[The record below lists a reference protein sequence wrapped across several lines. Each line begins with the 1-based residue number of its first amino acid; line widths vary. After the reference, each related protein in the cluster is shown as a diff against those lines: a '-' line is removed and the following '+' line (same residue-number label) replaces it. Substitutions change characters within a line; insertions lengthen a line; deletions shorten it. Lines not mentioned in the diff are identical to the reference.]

1 MKIYNLIRYIVWYA
15 TENDIAL
22 TTVRL
27 VKFLYLADLYYARI
41 YRGKTVTNFPWAFV
55 HYGPYCTES
64 MEAIQGAVSTGIID
78 KKTYESKFA
87 NTDEFHIF
95 TCYDEEVEPLDKF
108 FPIEA
113 LSLLQVAIKKYGE
126 DTAALLDHIYF
137 ETEPMIDAK
146 PKESLDFS
154 TAKPIERPRQIKIQK
169 LSKEKIELARKYIKR
184 LSEKS
189 KRDMSRLKDE
199 DTEMAKW
206 KDEVYYSALEYLDDE
221 DLQPGLKGIAR
232 IVQ

>member
-1 MKIYNLIRYIVWYA
+1 MRVYDLIRHIVWYA
-15 TENDIAL
+15 TQNEIAL

-27 VKFLYLADLYYARI
+27 VKFLYLADLYYARA
-41 YRGKTVTNFPWAFV
+41 YRGETITKFPWAFV
-55 HYGPYCTES
+55 HYGPYCTEA
-64 MEAIQGAVSTGIID
+64 MEAIGGAVSTGIIC

-87 NTDEFHIF
+87 NADEFHIF
-95 TCYDEEVEPLDKF
+95 TCHDEEVEPLDMF

-126 DTAALLDHIYF
+126 DTAALLDHVYF

-146 PKESLDFS
+146 PKEGLDFS
-154 TAKPIERPRQIKIQK
+154 TAKPIERSRQTRVQK

-184 LSEKS
+184 LSEKT
-189 KRDMSRLKDE
+189 KTDMSRLKDE

-206 KDEVYYSALEYLDDE
+206 KDEVYYSALGYLDDE
-221 DLQPGLKGIAR
+221 DLEPGLKGIAR